1 MQPQPSEHGESV
13 AYLDTLAKSL
23 LEGSLLDRWARCDL
37 SIIFAPSQSSVNVTD
52 IKRVAFDA
60 EPYDELSL

>member
-13 AYLDTLAKSL
+13 TYLDTLAESL
-23 LEGSLLDRWARCDL
+23 PEGSLLDRWARCDL
-37 SIIFAPSQSSVNVTD
+37 SIIFAPSQSNVKVTD
-52 IKRVAFDA
+52 IKRVVFDA